1 MRSLTV
7 AAFLIGASALVL
19 GFAVYRVQVDNHSPH
34 GWAAATVAV
43 AWAFVVAGLV
53 AWLRRPANRMGP
65 LMLAAGL
72 ALLARQFRYSDDAFV
87 FTVFFLVGELGYA
100 LIGHSILAYPSGRVN
115 GRGPR
120 LLVKVGYAT
129 VIFFPLAVLLLHDRT
144 SALIELP
151 GVPRRSLLV
160 VHPDPHAVQLLQKTQ
175 IVIFYGILA
184 SLLLAVIVQRLLR
197 ATPRAR
203 RMLAPLLLAAVALAL
218 RAVYECAHVFV
229 DQQPLAYPYLFWW
242 QIAAGIALPLALLAG
257 MLRSRLARAN
267 VSRLVLELDRV
278 PATPRRVRDAL
289 AQALYDPGL
298 ELFFWLPDRGE
309 FVDVSGIVASLPAD
323 DPRRAVTMLDEDGT
337 PVAAVVHD
345 PSLLDEPELV
355 ESAGAAARLALEN
368 AQLHAEA
375 RAQLQQ
381 VRESRRRIVSAADE
395 ERRRI
400 ERNLHDGAQQRLL
413 SLALKLRAAQR
424 RSSGDG
430 DEAIDDLLAAS
441 VDELQGIVDELRTLA
456 RGLHPTMLTEY
467 GLAGALGALTSK
479 APIAVKLDVCEE
491 RLPAE
496 VEAAGYY
503 VACEALNNVVKHAGA
518 DGASVTARLD
528 RDSLVLEISDDGVG
542 GAVVGDGSG
551 LQGMADR
558 VEALGGRLHVDSRA
572 GRGTRITAEIP
583 CAS

>member
-1 MRSLTV
+1 MRSLTF
-7 AAFLIGASALVL
+7 AAALVGASTLVL
-19 GFAVYRVQVDNHSPH
+19 GVAVYRVQVDNHSPH
-34 GWAAATVAV
+34 AWAAATVAV
-43 AWAFVVAGLV
+43 AWAFVLAGLV

-72 ALLARQFRYSDDAFV
+72 ALLARQFRYSDDALV
-87 FTVFFLVGELGYA
+87 FTVFFLFGELGYA

-115 GRGPR
+115 GRGAR
-120 LLVKVGYAT
+120 LLVRAGYAT
-129 VIFFPLAVLLLHDRT
+129 VTVFPLAVLLLHDRT
-144 SALIELP
+144 STLIELP

-160 VHPDPHAVQLLQKTQ
+160 VHPDPHAVEVLQKTQ
-175 IVIFYGILA
+175 IVFFYGVLA
-184 SLLLAVIVQRLLR
+184 SLFVAVIVQRLVR

-257 MLRSRLARAN
+257 MLRSRLARAG
-267 VSRLVLELDRV
+267 VGRLVLELDRA

-289 AQALYDPGL
+289 ARSLYDPSL
-298 ELFFWLPDRGE
+298 ELFFWLPEQAE
-309 FVDVSGIVASLPAD
+309 FVDDSGVVATLPAD
-323 DPRRAVTMLDEDGT
+323 DRRRAVTTLDHDGVT
-337 PVAAVVHD
+337 VAALVHD

-381 VRESRRRIVSAADE
+381 VRDSRRRIVSAADE

-413 SLALKLRAAQR
+413 SLALRLRSAQR
-424 RSSGDG
+424 RSNG
-430 DEAIDDLLAAS
+430 DEGGAIDELLAAS
-441 VDELQGIVDELRTLA
+441 VDELQGIVEELRTLA

-479 APIAVKLDVCEE
+479 APIPVKLDVCQD

-518 DGASVTARLD
+518 DGASISARHD
-528 RDSLVLEISDDGVG
+528 RDALVLEITDDGIG
-542 GAVVGDGSG
+542 GAVVGDGTG

-558 VEALGGRLHVDSRA
+558 VEALGGRLRVESPA
-572 GRGTRITAEIP
+572 GSGTRVVAEIP